1 MVGLDNTERA
11 GGYSG
16 VAARLVRACSDVRR
30 RVGSVHHLLPRC
42 LWAVMAAAHMPA
54 LLSVWESFITSGFDV
69 ARLGGC
75 LGLSLSML
83 FFGLKIYG
91 VTFLRVRSR
100 PRSWIAMSLVV
111 VLVHLDV
118 LSAHPHASVVPQCL
132 TIVTSL
138 VCIAVAVRLGRA
150 LTRALRRVNTLLN
163 CRFRTTRSTE
173 TVWLDA
179 FRPHCWVRAGH
190 LYALRAPPA

>member
-1 MVGLDNTERA
+1 MLSHATAIMVGLGNTERA
-11 GGYSG
+11 GRSSDL
-16 VAARLVRACSDVRR
+16 AARLVRAFAGTGR

-42 LWAVMAAAHMPA
+42 LWAVMAAAHTPA

-75 LGLSLSML
+75 IALSLTML

-91 VTFLRVRSR
+91 VTFLRIRSR
-100 PRSWIAMSLVV
+100 PRSWVAMSLVV

-138 VCIAVAVRLGRA
+138 GLASQLPGKMA
-150 LTRALRRVNTLLN
+150 
-163 CRFRTTRSTE
+163 RT
-173 TVWLDA
+173 
-179 FRPHCWVRAGH
+179 CW
-190 LYALRAPPA
+190 PATWASSRQLWP